1 VYDESTNSRASY
13 TFAHRLRI
21 SLWAEHLN
29 MNTQDGHGQLAD
41 GVASAA
47 NWFSSGTQVQEF
59 AENVGQDG
67 LGSLA
72 PLGAIDP
79 DGS

>member
-1 VYDESTNSRASY
+1 
-13 TFAHRLRI
+13 
-21 SLWAEHLN
+21 

-59 AENVGQDG
+59 SENVGQDW